1 MSLGVYALA
10 EAIETTAERTKAL
23 NEQYNT
29 LKDNYESVKSAT
41 QELTSSLDALGERQ
55 TKLAGLTKGTQ
66 EWKDAV
72 KDVNNEVL
80 ELIRK
85 YP

>member
-1 MSLGVYALA
+1 MLVK
-10 EAIETTAERTKAL
+10 ETNAERTKAL

-29 LKDNYESVKSAT
+29 LKNNYESVKSAT
-41 QELTSSLDALGERQ
+41 QELTSSLDALGEQQ

-72 KDVNNEVL
+72 KDVNSEVL

>member
-1 MSLGVYALA
+1 MALVIYEVA
-10 EAIETTAERTKAL
+10 EAIETNAERTKAL

-41 QELTSSLDALGERQ
+41 QELTSSLDALGEQQ

-72 KDVNNEVL
+72 KDVNSEVL

>member
-1 MSLGVYALA
+1 MALVIYEVA
-10 EAIETTAERTKAL
+10 EAIETNAERTKAL

-29 LKDNYESVKSAT
+29 LKDNYESVKSAA
-41 QELTSSLDALGERQ
+41 QELTSSLDALGEQQ

-72 KDVNNEVL
+72 KDVNSEVL

>member
-10 EAIETTAERTKAL
+10 EAIETNAERTKAL

-41 QELTSSLDALGERQ
+41 QELTSSLDALGEQQ

-72 KDVNNEVL
+72 KDVNSEVL